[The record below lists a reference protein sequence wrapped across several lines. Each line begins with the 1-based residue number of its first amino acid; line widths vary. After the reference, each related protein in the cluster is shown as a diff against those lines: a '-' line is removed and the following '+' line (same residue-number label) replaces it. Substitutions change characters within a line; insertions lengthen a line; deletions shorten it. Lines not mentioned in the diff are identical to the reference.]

1 MSLSSFMADSWKKCT
16 DSEGMVFTYPPVK
29 RYRWRY
35 NPHRVGY
42 EAGVHVTQFAPSLI
56 PPGKG

>member
-35 NPHRVGY
+35 KW
-42 EAGVHVTQFAPSLI
+42 EFT
-56 PPGKG
+56 